1 MNTEYMITNLVLPI
15 REEKRRKKK
24 MQIGSNIHN
33 NQRASCTHKWC
44 KPVELLNKE
53 GRLRLT
59 CK

>member
-1 MNTEYMITNLVLPI
+1 MNTEYMITNLNLPI
-15 REEKRRKKK
+15 REEKRIKKK

-33 NQRASCTHKWC
+33 NQRACTHKWW
-44 KPVELLNKE
+44 KQVEVLNKE

>member
-1 MNTEYMITNLVLPI
+1 MITNLNLPI
-15 REEKRRKKK
+15 REEKRIKKK

-33 NQRASCTHKWC
+33 NQRACTHKWW
-44 KPVELLNKE
+44 KQVEVLNKE